1 MRLSFQAINHSIIHH
16 NDPDCLKTPTMSD
29 MLQTP
34 TPNQLTSPFKHT
46 PAADDTP
53 RFSFSQISLPP
64 PPGGQRFFGENEPL
78 MGKSNFHCSFSFF
91 LISLFQFLLCWFLL
105 NSRSFETLDC
115 IRLEK
120 ETGSDDRAQWKEG
133 ASKKNTLE
141 RQKVDWRR
149 GTYWKFWIALALS

>member
-1 MRLSFQAINHSIIHH
+1 MIHH

-78 MGKSNFHCSFSFF
+78 MGKSSFHCSLFPSFSF
-91 LISLFQFLLCWFLL
+91 LSLNFSSADFFL
-105 NSRSFETLDC
+105 NSRSFGTLDC

-120 ETGSDDRAQWKEG
+120 ETGSDDRAQWKEREVG
-133 ASKKNTLE
+133 FSKIKILE
-141 RQKVDWRR
+141 RQKVDWRK
-149 GTYWKFWIALALS
+149 GPYWNF